1 MKEQDAEW
9 GYEPGRGGMAV
20 EAKMGMCIVAIL
32 LCAFSFLVYHKY
44 DLKQKALAFAN
55 GAGGDTTAA
64 GPETGNV
71 SDDRFSELNPGPSKA
86 PSLADTMPD
95 YSAAPTFAGQQS
107 DGPWTADVVE
117 TDLTAADEFSLE
129 TGMTAAQ
136 FELSEPEEFEPSP
149 ARDLLAA
156 REESPLLQEPPTA
169 SGRQLDSTFGAE
181 AAKLNAGKK
190 ADAFDSFEPRD
201 TLADTRFDSSADE
214 SIPAESIVPRH
225 KSEVAVFERTSLQPV
240 FDEPAFAAF
249 DEPKSKT
256 AEPLAE
262 PAQSSPFPDTA
273 AAFKPLPPADFAA
286 ENPKAL
292 PPVEKRIESQLAAS
306 DIKNLSPLAAV
317 GFGPLATND
326 VKPVTPFPEPRT
338 FSSFEP
344 QPKTAA
350 DVADTT
356 PQPPIPQPFTEFEPS
371 VAALIEDRTPLRH
384 TAPMPALPQ
393 SELAAKEN
401 LLASQK
407 LSAEARRDQLIA
419 MTSPGPA
426 PDVDV
431 FAPAPTSREF
441 VADDTPL
448 PKKPVLQSEPSN
460 LGFGGFEPQPNTPLP
475 AQRTVVAVPSS
486 DPFSG
491 TDAGSGLAI
500 PQSQQADGVAHFTM
514 PPQRKVQQ
522 VSGISQECDICEVLP
537 NDNYWRISQR
547 VYGTSQY
554 FSSLALYN
562 RQRIPDPKK
571 LRPGMKVLIPDPK
584 LLEEKYPEFFKDRD
598 LEAKPAVGYFLKS
611 DGNPAYRI
619 GERETLSEISQ
630 KHLGRASRWI
640 QIYRMNQHILKD
652 PNKLKPGTVIALP
665 DDATNVHLAP

>member
-64 GPETGNV
+64 GPET
-71 SDDRFSELNPGPSKA
+71 
-86 PSLADTMPD
+86 
-95 YSAAPTFAGQQS
+95 
-107 DGPWTADVVE
+107 
-117 TDLTAADEFSLE
+117 
-129 TGMTAAQ
+129 
-136 FELSEPEEFEPSP
+136 EEFEPSP

-156 REESPLLQEPPTA
+156 REESPLLQAPPTA

-201 TLADTRFDSSADE
+201 TLADTPFDSSADE
-214 SIPAESIVPRH
+214 SIPAAFEPAESIVPRH

-273 AAFKPLPPADFAA
+273 AAFKPLPSADFAA

-317 GFGPLATND
+317 EFGPLATND

-344 QPKTAA
+344 K
-350 DVADTT
+350 
-356 PQPPIPQPFTEFEPS
+356 PS

-384 TAPMPALPQ
+384 TAPMPALRQ
-393 SELAAKEN
+393 SEIAAKEN

-619 GERETLSEISQ
+619 GERETLSEVSQ

>member
-1 MKEQDAEW
+1 MAGPDQIAHRIDPGGDTTEPPKSVSQTSDGAAPKSVKEQDAEW

-64 GPETGNV
+64 GPET
-71 SDDRFSELNPGPSKA
+71 
-86 PSLADTMPD
+86 
-95 YSAAPTFAGQQS
+95 
-107 DGPWTADVVE
+107 
-117 TDLTAADEFSLE
+117 
-129 TGMTAAQ
+129 
-136 FELSEPEEFEPSP
+136 EEFEPSP

-156 REESPLLQEPPTA
+156 REESPLLQAPPTA

-201 TLADTRFDSSADE
+201 TLADTPFDSSADE
-214 SIPAESIVPRH
+214 SIPAAFEPAESIVPRH

-273 AAFKPLPPADFAA
+273 AAFKPLPSADFAA

-317 GFGPLATND
+317 EFGPLATND

-344 QPKTAA
+344 
-350 DVADTT
+350 
-356 PQPPIPQPFTEFEPS
+356 EPS

-384 TAPMPALPQ
+384 TAPMPALRQ
-393 SELAAKEN
+393 SEIAAKEN